1 MKIAFAEGLPLRLVV
16 AAGAA
21 TVLLLVVM
29 VVGTLLVASRGV
41 PDPVYPAAESLMA
54 SGLQLTAGRSMSS
67 GAMVE
72 RPLFWSSRRPLDVAE
87 MVKEEPQRRGP
98 DPLDKATLLGVF
110 DAGGISGVILKMD
123 GERRRIL
130 LGNDVSDWRL
140 ISLSPDSA
148 TFARLRNGRD
158 KGEERVLKL
167 EHAMVAAPRQEP
179 SGDAEA
185 EKDLQTETP

>member
-1 MKIAFAEGLPLRLVV
+1 MKIALAEGLPGRL
-16 AAGAA
+16 AIGAGAA
-21 TVLLLVVM
+21 TALLALALVVGA
-29 VVGTLLVASRGV
+29 VLVISRGV
-41 PDPVYPAAESLMA
+41 PDAVPPAPDSLVAFRLQMPAES
-54 SGLQLTAGRSMSS
+54 GELT
-67 GAMVE
+67 GALVE
-72 RPLFWSSRRPLDVAE
+72 RPLFWSSRRPPEEVE
-87 MVKEEPQRRGP
+87 VVQEEPQRRGP

-123 GERRRIL
+123 GERSRIL